1 MINFVVKDEKGQ
13 LIIAQI
19 RRWVMTV
26 TSGILIIYIIVAAGG
41 LGWML
46 FWKTREN
53 KTISEIDTLTREVT
67 GYKDAEVA
75 VRQLA
80 DRAALVDNF
89 LKTRGD
95 ASAAAAVVYNQD
107 FPIIEWIYE
116 PEGIKSVQI
125 QATSPAMLKVYENYL
140 SDSYSKI
147 QPAKVEWT
155 TDMGW
160 TGTFLLTGKKDL

>member
-13 LIIAQI
+13 LVIAQI

-46 FWKTREN
+46 LWKTKEN
-53 KTISEIDTLTREVT
+53 KAVSEIDTLTQQIT
-67 GYKDAEVA
+67 NYKNAEVA

-80 DRAALVDNF
+80 DRAMLVDDF

-95 ASAAAAVVYNQD
+95 ASAAAAAVLNPD
-107 FPIIEWIYE
+107 FPIIEWIYNSD
-116 PEGIKSVQI
+116 GIKSIQV
-125 QATSPAMLKVYENYL
+125 QATSPGMLKVYEDYI
-140 SDSYSKI
+140 SGSYTKI
-147 QPAKVEWT
+147 QPAKIEWT
-155 TDMGW
+155 EKQGW
-160 TGTFLLTGKKDL
+160 TGTFLLTGKKNI

>member
-13 LIIAQI
+13 QIIAQI
-19 RRWVMTV
+19 RRWVVTV

-53 KTISEIDTLTREVT
+53 KAVSEIDTITREII
-67 GYKDAEVA
+67 GYKDAEVV

-95 ASAAAAVVYNQD
+95 ASDAATAVLNPD
-107 FPIIEWIYE
+107 FPIIEWKYE
-116 PEGIKSVQI
+116 PEGIKSVQV
-125 QATSPAMLKVYENYL
+125 QATSPAMLKVYEDYIRG
-140 SDSYSKI
+140 SYTKI
-147 QPAKVEWT
+147 QPAKVEWAA
-155 TDMGW
+155 DMGW
-160 TGTFLLTGKKDL
+160 TGTFLLAGKKEL